1 MRLTEPR
8 RGPRSR
14 QALAI
19 IAAPALIVGLATP
32 TTASSASTSESSDNQ
47 TATPTKKSAP
57 YLSKSVNS
65 SNARMAKLRDY
76 WTPERM
82 ANAVPADKL
91 TRQALKRQTAASR
104 TRPERVKPSTL
115 ANSVAPSGQ
124 QDGTTQRRRLRKSKT
139 IGKVFFRTR
148 KGVDMVCSGAAVN
161 SRRKNMVMTAGHCV
175 NGGRGKGW
183 HKRWIFVPGYGPGR
197 RARHG
202 IYPATRLVA
211 LRGWIKRSNFNY
223 DVAIALVKPG
233 RGTNKKLVRKVG
245 GYGLQTGRSYR
256 RKLTAIGYSQLG
268 YKGDKQKKCRRRTH
282 RRPHTRQIAMRCRV
296 LTPGAS
302 GGPWVK
308 GRIRI
313 KKRSHSYINGVNSNI
328 NRRRHPT
335 RIRSPHFGR
344 AVRKMYRAYRNKKH

>member
-32 TTASSASTSESSDNQ
+32 TTASSASTPESSDDR
-47 TATPTKKSAP
+47 TAAAAKESVP
-57 YLSKSVNS
+57 YQSKSVNQS
-65 SNARMAKLRDY
+65 RARMADLREY

-82 ANAVPADKL
+82 ANAVPADRL
-91 TRQALKRQTAASR
+91 ARQALKQQTAGSR
-104 TRPERVKPSTL
+104 TQPERVAPSTL

-124 QDGTTQRRRLRKSKT
+124 QAGSTQQRRLRKSKT
-139 IGKVFFRTR
+139 IGKVFFRTG

-161 SRRKNMVMTAGHCV
+161 SKRKNMVMTAGHCV
-175 NGGRGKGW
+175 NGGRGKAW

-197 RARHG
+197 KARNG
-202 IYPATRLVA
+202 MYPATRLVA
-211 LRGWIKRSNFNY
+211 LRGWIKRSNFNF

-245 GYGLQTGRSYR
+245 GYGLQTGKRYQ

-268 YKGDKQKKCRRRTH
+268 YKGDKQKKCRRKTH
-282 RRPHTRQIAMRCRV
+282 RRPRTRQLAMRCRV

-313 KKRSHSYINGVNSNI
+313 KKRGNSYVNGVNSNI
-328 NRRRHPT
+328 NRPRKPT
-335 RIRSPHFGR
+335 RIRSPYFGR
-344 AVRKMYRAYRNKKH
+344 GVRLMYRAYKNKKR